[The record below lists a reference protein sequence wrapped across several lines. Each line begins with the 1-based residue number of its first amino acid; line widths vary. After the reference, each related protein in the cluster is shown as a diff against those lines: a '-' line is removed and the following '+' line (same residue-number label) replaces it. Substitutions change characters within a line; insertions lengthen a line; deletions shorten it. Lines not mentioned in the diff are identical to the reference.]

1 MTTAQAVGAV
11 SREAAEWYAIDWPA
25 INRNVRRLQVRIV
38 QATKASRWGRVR
50 ALQRLLTHS
59 YSGKVLAVRRV
70 RENNGKKTPGV
81 DQEIWDTPEKKTQAV
96 HALKR
101 RGYQSQPLRRV
112 YIPKSDGKTMR
123 PLGIPTMKDRAQQA
137 LYLLALAPVVE
148 TTADKNSYGFRQQR
162 SCADAME
169 QCFKAL
175 RSANTQWI
183 LEGDIK
189 SFFDKISH
197 DWLLAHV
204 PIDQV
209 ILQKWLKS
217 GYMEKHVLHETTD
230 GTPQGG
236 IISPALANC
245 ALDGLERLLR
255 KNYPAGKRLKSLG
268 GEKPCVNL
276 VRYADD
282 FVITSKSKELLAGE
296 IKPLVE
302 HFLQER
308 GLELSPKKTVITH
321 VEHGF
326 DFLGQN
332 VRRYPNGKLLIKPS
346 KKNVK
351 TFLEDIRRTIKAAHG
366 MSAADLID
374 QLNPKIRGWANYH
387 RHVVSKRTF
396 RRVDLMIFSS
406 LWRWARRRHPNKSPR
421 WVKPKYF
428 ERRRDRDWSFFG
440 ETCDDEGR
448 SNKVW
453 LYYAKSIP
461 IKRHVKVKG
470 EANPYDPTDET
481 YFEEREGAHM
491 LETFRGTRTLRY
503 LWYEQRGLCT
513 LCNTKITRIT
523 GWRLHYGVPRAMGG
537 STAASNRVLLHP
549 ECMTGFIVSVFPF
562 RNRVSSKEA
571 FEGLELGE
579 RKLSRPVLRGPG
591 GRKVAGLPGI
601 QLSRPN
607 AKRKREI

>member
-11 SREAAEWYAIDWPA
+11 SREAAEWHA
-25 INRNVRRLQVRIV
+25 INWPTIHRNVRRLQVRIV
-38 QATKASRWGRVR
+38 QATKERRWGRVR

-59 YSGKVLAVRRV
+59 YSGKVLVVRRV
-70 RENNGKKTPGV
+70 TENNGKKTPGV
-81 DQEIWDTPEKKTQAV
+81 DQEIWETPEEKAQAV
-96 HALKR
+96 HASKR

-189 SFFDKISH
+189 SCFDRISH

-204 PIDQV
+204 PMDRA

-245 ALDGLERLLR
+245 ALDGLEQLL
-255 KNYPAGKRLKSLG
+255 KEDYPTERCLKSLG
-268 GEKPCVNL
+268 GLRPAVNFI
-276 VRYADD
+276 RYADD
-282 FVITSKSKELLAGE
+282 FVITSRSKDLLEGE
-296 IKPLVE
+296 VQPLVE
-302 HFLQER
+302 NFLQQR
-308 GLELSPKKTVITH
+308 GLKLSPTKTVITH
-321 VEHGF
+321 VEKGF

-332 VRRYPNGKLLIKPS
+332 VRRYPDGKLLIKPS

-351 TFLEDIRRTIKAAHG
+351 TFLDGIRATIKAGLG

-387 RHVVSKRTF
+387 RHVVSKSTF
-396 RRVDLMIFSS
+396 AYADHSIFHS
-406 LWRWARRRHPNKSPR
+406 LWRWARRRHPKKSST
-421 WVKPKYF
+421 WLKEKYYGHN
-428 ERRRDRDWSFFG
+428 R
-440 ETCDDEGR
+440 GR
-448 SNKVW
+448 N
-453 LYYAKSIP
+453 
-461 IKRHVKVKG
+461 
-470 EANPYDPTDET
+470 
-481 YFEEREGAHM
+481 
-491 LETFRGTRTLRY
+491 
-503 LWYEQRGLCT
+503 
-513 LCNTKITRIT
+513 
-523 GWRLHYGVPRAMGG
+523 
-537 STAASNRVLLHP
+537 
-549 ECMTGFIVSVFPF
+549 
-562 RNRVSSKEA
+562 
-571 FEGLELGE
+571 
-579 RKLSRPVLRGPG
+579 
-591 GRKVAGLPGI
+591 
-601 QLSRPN
+601 
-607 AKRKREI
+607 